1 MRGKYFLHPQVVC
14 EQVAGRYFLIAFGS
28 ALESLPYLREI
39 NETGAFFWKKA
50 GEGYDLSTMAGE
62 AAGIYETSPE
72 EMEEGLLLFFD
83 QLKRAGYVTRDETGK

>member
-1 MRGKYFLHPQVVC
+1 MRQLGNEYMVVAVG
-14 EQVAGRYFLIAFGS
+14 EASKAFNGMIR
-28 ALESLPYLREI
+28 L

-83 QLKRAGYVTRDETGK
+83 QLERAGYVTREETGI